1 MQFSHTNASPAPSA
15 TCSWQGKLVLAW
27 NGKSF
32 PPFIAPHKVS
42 IHAHTVFTHITWA
55 AVLGAVHLFFLYNCP
70 STFVFWWTGSFDRNS
85 TTAIDAFL
93 VTLSRFLIPFTIC
106 NACRHQRIQITL
118 RCMRS
123 SGQAEEIHYKIQ
135 QDKEYAKY
143 NNKIQDKCCEWL
155 SCMLL

>member
-1 MQFSHTNASPAPSA
+1 M
-15 TCSWQGKLVLAW
+15 
-27 NGKSF
+27 
-32 PPFIAPHKVS
+32 
-42 IHAHTVFTHITWA
+42 FTHITWA

-118 RCMRS
+118 HCMRS

-135 QDKEYAKY
+135 DTTKY
-143 NNKIQDKCCEWL
+143 KIQHTKYTKYRMLRMANAVFTRDKFTWGKLTFLLYCVTFGYCEIHL
-155 SCMLL
+155 PHVSVSRVNTA